1 KSFNLI
7 SLASNTDCPIPQ
19 HGENTVL
26 TEESLLKNSFP
37 DGTVIT
43 YKCRNGYYKVSGTG
57 TMNCV
62 DGKWTEPDI
71 ILKECGLPEAQPHM
85 LFDTSE
91 GTLFG
96 AMVKITCE
104 EGYRVTGWNYRLCM
118 DIGWY
123 GKGDCVLVTC
133 PIPTK
138 VENGEHSWSS
148 DDKPEYQQTIHF
160 SCNTGYTM
168 VGNKTIR
175 CTKTGK
181 YDFGPPQC
189 IGKFLCFI
197 SGFTE
202 DLLAKTIYTFCP
214 IPKGGENMN
223 LTDESL
229 LKKDFPAGTEVTYE
243 CIIGYE
249 KVSGTGI
256 MKCDDGKWTKPD
268 IICRSE
274 SCLTCILHL
283 TNTVIQ
289 HALHGHLGSIAVNLT
304 QVLRWNISNFETES
318 ANVFVLPALTQHKL
332 ATAMLSR
339 KQEIRYNFIKI
350 TTYRSASN
358 SDVFIL
364 TIILTNKD
372 L

>member
-1 KSFNLI
+1 MYLCIIFLNFSFL
-7 SLASNTDCPIPQ
+7 LADCPIPQ

-43 YKCRNGYYKVSGTG
+43 YECRNGYYKVSGTG

-62 DGKWTEPDI
+62 DGKWTD
-71 ILKECGLPEAQPHM
+71 LKVNLPLPHFYKIKQIWFQSTLLHLCWYVLQRF
-85 LFDTSE
+85 LF
-91 GTLFG
+91 
-96 AMVKITCE
+96 V
-104 EGYRVTGWNYRLCM
+104 LCM
-118 DIGWY
+118 DKGWY

-189 IGKFLCFI
+189 IGKFLLPEANAHWLRCTLGSSSMYGRKYENVQI
-197 SGFTE
+197 LHESSWGAGGLCGWVQPPPYWIME
-202 DLLAKTIYTFCP
+202 AFCP

-256 MKCDDGKWTKPD
+256 MKCDDGKWTTPD

-289 HALHGHLGSIAVNLT
+289 HAFHGHLGSMCVQTFGLYCI
-304 QVLRWNISNFETES
+304 
-318 ANVFVLPALTQHKL
+318 NVYLLEF
-332 ATAMLSR
+332 
-339 KQEIRYNFIKI
+339 
-350 TTYRSASN
+350 
-358 SDVFIL
+358 
-364 TIILTNKD
+364 
-372 L
+372 